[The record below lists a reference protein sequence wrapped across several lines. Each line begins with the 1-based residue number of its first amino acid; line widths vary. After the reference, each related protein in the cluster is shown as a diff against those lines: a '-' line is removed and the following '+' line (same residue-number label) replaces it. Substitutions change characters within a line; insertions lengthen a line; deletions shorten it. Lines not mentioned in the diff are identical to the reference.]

1 MVRADDGGQAR
12 SMTTATPPLAQP
24 TELPQA
30 PQTQLRRS
38 ATDRMIAG
46 VCGGLAEYSRIDVV
60 LWRVGFVALT
70 VLGGSGILFYALLW
84 VLMPSAPGA
93 DRNVLDRFADRLRS
107 GLAGAARDLGR
118 P

>member
-1 MVRADDGGQAR
+1 
-12 SMTTATPPLAQP
+12 MTTATPSLDQP
-24 TELPQA
+24 TDLPQT
-30 PQTQLRRS
+30 PLRRS
-38 ATDRMIAG
+38 ATERMVAG

-70 VLGGSGILFYALLW
+70 VLGGSGVLFYALLW

-93 DRNVLDRFADRLRS
+93 DRNVLDRFADRLHH
-107 GLAGAARDLGR
+107 GLAGAARDLRR

>member
-1 MVRADDGGQAR
+1 
-12 SMTTATPPLAQP
+12 MTTPTSSSLDQPADLPSTP
-24 TELPQA
+24 
-30 PQTQLRRS
+30 LRRS
-38 ATDRMIAG
+38 ATERMIAG

-70 VLGGSGILFYALLW
+70 LLGGSGVLFYALLW

-93 DRNVLDRFADRLRS
+93 DRNALDRFADRLHS
-107 GLAGAARDLGR
+107 GLAGAARDLRR